1 MKPIKSLL
9 VLAIL
14 CAPALAAAQG
24 YYGPGGRAPRSSVP
38 GGFHDRTGRLTW
50 GIGGGIG
57 GMHDGGSL
65 ITSCVNCDFK
75 PLAFEGDFHIG
86 GMLSPRFGLMFEG
99 QLNAQTVA
107 VDRFNGDTFVTQ
119 AAGMFAAQFW
129 VLPQLWIKGGLG
141 LASLRVDDGVFIDD
155 FGTGGALMGAIGV
168 ELLSARNFAL
178 ELQGR
183 VIQSSYNSLDDNI
196 TSGTIGVGVNWY

>member
-14 CAPALAAAQG
+14 CAPALASAQG
-24 YYGPGGRAPRSSVP
+24 YYGRGAPRSSVP

-50 GIGGGIG
+50 GFAVGLG
-57 GMHDGGSL
+57 GMSDGGSA
-65 ITSCVNCDFK
+65 ITSCSNCNFR
-75 PLAFEGDFHIG
+75 PLALEADAHLG
-86 GMLSPRFGLMFEG
+86 GMLSPRFALMFEAQVNG
-99 QLNAQTVA
+99 QTVQKNGF
-107 VDRFNGDTFVTQ
+107 DGDTVVTQ
-119 AAGMFAAQFW
+119 GAAMIAAQFW
-129 VLPQLWIKGGLG
+129 LLPQLWIKGGLG
-141 LASLRVDDGVFIDD
+141 LANLQVDDAFFTED

-183 VIQSSYNSLDDNI
+183 VIEGTYNSLNDHV
-196 TSGTIGVGVNWY
+196 TSGTVGFGINWY